1 MVKTA
6 YYDTTFLLR
15 VLCDERGA
23 EQVRAHAGQM
33 HYLTCSMHGRT
44 ECVAATHRK
53 WREDILTREQA
64 NKILD
69 QLDKDTK
76 SGFIKWLP
84 LTEKHLARVE
94 AVFRKAPKD
103 LFLRASDALHLAS
116 AAEHGIKEIFS
127 NDRHLLAAASLFGLK
142 GRNLLA

>member
-15 VLCDERGA
+15 VLCDEHGA
-23 EQVRAHAGQM
+23 EKVRAHASQM
-33 HYLTCSMHGRT
+33 HYLICSMHGRT

-53 WREDILTREQA
+53 WREGVLTREQA
-64 NKILD
+64 DKILD

-84 LTEKHLARVE
+84 LTEKHLACVE
-94 AVFRKAPKD
+94 AAFRKAPKD

-127 NDRHLLAAASLFGLK
+127 NDRHLLTAASLFGLK
-142 GRNLLA
+142 GKNLLA